1 MMTDTYR
8 IKDTNPR
15 LDYMERGTNVPMSS
29 PFVMKNEYP
38 TRTNEKSMEEGKGF
52 YSLNRSSSPY
62 LSSPSAIQEPSINP
76 TFWQKIK
83 GAVGLGG
90 KRKTNKNN
98 KNKKTKKT
106 RKSKKT
112 KKIKKTNKKIKR
124 KYGTRKK
131 RGGGVNIVNP
141 YAPPMDF
148 APIQG
153 IPTAQPHDYVG

>member
-8 IKDTNPR
+8 IKDMNPR

-62 LSSPSAIQEPSINP
+62 LSSPSAIPELSSNP

-90 KRKTNKNN
+90 KRKTKKN
-98 KNKKTKKT
+98 KTKKNKT
-106 RKSKKT
+106 KKSNKT

-141 YAPPMDF
+141 YEPPMDF

-153 IPTAQPHDYVG
+153 IPTAQPHHYVG

>member
-1 MMTDTYR
+1 MTTDTYR
-8 IKDTNPR
+8 PKYSNPR

-38 TRTNEKSMEEGKGF
+38 TLTNERSMEEGKGF

-62 LSSPSAIQEPSINP
+62 YSPSATIPEPSSNP

-90 KRKTNKNN
+90 KRKTKKNK
-98 KNKKTKKT
+98 KTRKTNKKTKKT
-106 RKSKKT
+106 RKS
-112 KKIKKTNKKIKR
+112 NKKIKR
-124 KYGTRKK
+124 KYGSRKK

-141 YAPPMDF
+141 YEPPMDF

-153 IPTAQPHDYVG
+153 IPTAQPHHYVG

>member
-8 IKDTNPR
+8 IKDMNPR

-62 LSSPSAIQEPSINP
+62 LSSPSAIPELSSNP

-90 KRKTNKNN
+90 KRKPRKI
-98 KNKKTKKT
+98 KPRKIKPKKATKL
-106 RKSKKT
+106 RKSKKPT
-112 KKIKKTNKKIKR
+112 KK
-124 KYGTRKK
+124 
-131 RGGGVNIVNP
+131 
-141 YAPPMDF
+141 
-148 APIQG
+148 
-153 IPTAQPHDYVG
+153 